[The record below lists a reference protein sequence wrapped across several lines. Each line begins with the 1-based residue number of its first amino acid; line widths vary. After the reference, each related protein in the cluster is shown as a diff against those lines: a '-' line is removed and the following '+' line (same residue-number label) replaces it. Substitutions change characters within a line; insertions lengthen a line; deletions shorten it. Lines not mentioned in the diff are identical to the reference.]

1 MNDNTLVTFRL
12 MNLKTL
18 DTHAKDFLYILN
30 FKKLSETL
38 LQVYRLNMT
47 KYATCEFLLSC
58 ILSIGKKRYI
68 KEISLTFAVMKYWKN
83 L

>member
-1 MNDNTLVTFRL
+1 

-47 KYATCEFLLSC
+47 KYAKNMQRVNSC
-58 ILSIGKKRYI
+58 CHVFYQ
-68 KEISLTFAVMKYWKN
+68 
-83 L
+83 

>member
-1 MNDNTLVTFRL
+1 MKDNTLMTFRL

-47 KYATCEFLLSC
+47 KYAKNMQSVNSC
-58 ILSIGKKRYI
+58 CHVFYQ
-68 KEISLTFAVMKYWKN
+68 
-83 L
+83 